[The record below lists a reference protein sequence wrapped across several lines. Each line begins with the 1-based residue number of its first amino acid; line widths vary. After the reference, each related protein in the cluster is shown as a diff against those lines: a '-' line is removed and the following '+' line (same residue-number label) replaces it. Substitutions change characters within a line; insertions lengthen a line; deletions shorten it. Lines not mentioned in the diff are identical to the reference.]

1 MNKNLKI
8 LFTISIL
15 ANVLLAGALGGMVM
29 DQRSK
34 DMPWEKMKEGLSKP
48 SQDLVTKMFQDT
60 WKDMGS
66 TMRQSM
72 DNRNYLADVVRA
84 EEFDPKA
91 FDEAVAR
98 IRGTQNLIGDKKQE
112 ATRDLLAQLPKED
125 RLKLADQ
132 VANSF
137 SWKGR
142 HGGKRPHDQPPRP
155 GEDGKMPPPP
165 PEDGKAPPPPPP
177 AE

>member
-8 LFTISIL
+8 FFTISIL
-15 ANVLLAGALGGMVM
+15 ANVLLAGALGGMVL
-29 DQRSK
+29 DQRR

-48 SQDLVTKMFQDT
+48 SQELVTKMFQDT

-84 EEFDPKA
+84 DEFDPKA
-91 FDEAVAR
+91 FDEAVGR
-98 IRGTQNLIGDKKQE
+98 IRGVQDLISKKKTKSTKE
-112 ATRDLLAQLPKED
+112 LLAQLPPED
-125 RLKLADQ
+125 RKKLADQ

-137 SWKGR
+137 AWKGR
-142 HGGKRPHDQPPRP
+142 HGGKAPHN
-155 GEDGKMPPPP
+155 MPPKP
-165 PEDGKAPPPPPP
+165 DQKAD
-177 AE
+177 

>member
-1 MNKNLKI
+1 MTKNLKI

-48 SQDLVTKMFQDT
+48 SQELVTKMFQET

-84 EEFDPKA
+84 EEFDARK
-91 FDEAVAR
+91 FDEAVKR
-98 IRGTQNLIGDKKQE
+98 VRGTQDLIAKRKQE
-112 ATRDLLAQLPKED
+112 ATKELLAQLPPED
-125 RLKLADQ
+125 RQKLADQ

-137 SWKGR
+137 AWKGR
-142 HGGKRPHDQPPRP
+142 HGKRPHDQPPRP
-155 GEDGKMPPPP
+155 EA
-165 PEDGKAPPPPPP
+165 DGKAPPP

>member
-8 LFTISIL
+8 FFTISIL
-15 ANVLLAGALGGMVM
+15 ANVLLAGALGGMVL
-29 DQRSK
+29 DQRR

-48 SQDLVTKMFQDT
+48 SQELVTKMFQDT

-84 EEFDPKA
+84 DEFDPKA

-98 IRGTQNLIGDKKQE
+98 IRGVQDLISKKKTKSTKE
-112 ATRDLLAQLPKED
+112 LLAQLPPED
-125 RLKLADQ
+125 RKKLADQ

-137 SWKGR
+137 AWKGR
-142 HGGKRPHDQPPRP
+142 HGPKSPHN
-155 GEDGKMPPPP
+155 MPPK
-165 PEDGKAPPPPPP
+165 PEGEQKAD
-177 AE
+177 

>member
-8 LFTISIL
+8 FFTISIL

-29 DQRSK
+29 DKRGK

-48 SQDLVTKMFQDT
+48 SQELVTKMFQDT

-84 EEFDPKA
+84 DEFDPKA

-98 IRGTQNLIGDKKQE
+98 IRGVQDLISKKKTKSTKE
-112 ATRDLLAQLPKED
+112 LLAQLPPED
-125 RLKLADQ
+125 RKKLADQ

-137 SWKGR
+137 AWKGR
-142 HGGKRPHDQPPRP
+142 HGPKSPHN
-155 GEDGKMPPPP
+155 MPPK
-165 PEDGKAPPPPPP
+165 PEGEQKAD
-177 AE
+177 